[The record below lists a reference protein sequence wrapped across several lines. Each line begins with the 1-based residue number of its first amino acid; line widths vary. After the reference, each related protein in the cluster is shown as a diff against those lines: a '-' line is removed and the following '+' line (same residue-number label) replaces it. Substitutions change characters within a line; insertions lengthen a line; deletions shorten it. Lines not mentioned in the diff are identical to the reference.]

1 MSVEMCQL
9 IAIILLAVL
18 LAIVCT
24 LIWSLYHEQE
34 RPESQAARDQGDEPF
49 SLLRQSWAE
58 RRQAEEEMAIKQAQ
72 KKLHE
77 KKQCVKAIEQECIR
91 LQKRCLSLQEE
102 CNKLREALRAAQ
114 AGSQETEARGDSLN
128 AEAATPPPEPIATVP
143 EVVVPPP
150 DPPLEKPK
158 GIQYVRKGAVYTD
171 VAAAAEA
178 PAEAPQPEVPP
189 EPALPPFPPADWEAQ
204 DYPAIQEAPLPDSA
218 SQRLSLPDVLPPVS
232 DAEPIEWAFADKRV
246 GQAIVVSP
254 EEAQAYD
261 GRLFFIGDLHGDADA
276 LRAVA
281 ERTLGAGPETILVF
295 LGDLFDRGEN
305 HLEAARLLIMLARQ
319 YPGRILWLAGNHD
332 VAFRYDEVSG
342 QFASSVDPADFKD
355 WLNEHLAE
363 DPGLLEEGRALAR
376 IIQNLPILLVLGDL
390 WVSHG
395 GVPQS
400 DEVDNFTGFG
410 ALTQPMTEDCVWS
423 RMRDMRE
430 KLPNR
435 SHRGAEVGY
444 ENARRF
450 FAKVFDVTGISLRH
464 IVCAHQHEQRNG
476 IAYLP
481 FTRCFKRLSCQ
492 CIFTFHDRNR
502 GVRPCYL
509 AYRGDQIPQ
518 PFVFGEQ
525 P

>member
-9 IAIILLAVL
+9 IAIILLTVL

-24 LIWSLYHEQE
+24 LIWSLYHEQK
-34 RPESQAARDQGDEPF
+34 RPDFQAARGQGEGDEPF
-49 SLLRQSWAE
+49 SLLRQKWTE
-58 RRQAEEEMAIKQAQ
+58 GRQAEEEMAIKQAQ

-77 KKQCVKAIEQECIR
+77 KRQCVKAIEQECIR
-91 LQKRCLSLQEE
+91 LRKRCLSLQEE

-114 AGSQETEARGDSLN
+114 AGPQETEARGDSLN
-128 AEAATPPPEPIATVP
+128 AEAATPPP
-143 EVVVPPP
+143 P
-150 DPPLEKPK
+150 DPSLKKPEE
-158 GIQYVRKGAVYTD
+158 IQYVRKGAVNTD

-189 EPALPPFPPADWEAQ
+189 DPAPPPPPPFPPADWEAQ

-232 DAEPIEWAFADKRV
+232 DAVPIEWAFADKRV

-261 GRLFFIGDLHGDADA
+261 GRLFFVGDLHGDADA

-305 HLEAARLLIMLARQ
+305 HLEAARLLIALARQ

-332 VAFRYDEVSG
+332 VAFRYDEG
-342 QFASSVDPADFKD
+342 TAQFASGVDPADFKD
-355 WLNEHLAE
+355 WLNKHLAE
-363 DPGLLEEGRALAR
+363 DPGLLEEGRALAH
-376 IIQNLPILLVLGDL
+376 IIQNLPILLVLGDH

-400 DEVDNFTGFG
+400 DEVENFTDFG

-450 FAKVFDVTGISLRH
+450 FAKVFDVTGLSLRH

-481 FTRCFKRLSCQ
+481 FTRCFKVITCQ
-492 CIFTFHDRNR
+492 CFFSFHDRDR
-502 GVRPCYL
+502 EVRPCCL
-509 AYRGDQIPQ
+509 VYRGDQVPQ